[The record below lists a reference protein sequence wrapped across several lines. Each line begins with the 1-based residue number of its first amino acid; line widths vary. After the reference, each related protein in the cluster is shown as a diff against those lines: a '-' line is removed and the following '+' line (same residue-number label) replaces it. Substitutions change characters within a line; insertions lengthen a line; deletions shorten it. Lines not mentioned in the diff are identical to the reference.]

1 MEIQEK
7 GVKALHE
14 KWNMP
19 SYAFIL
25 VGFRYVEAF
34 NVVIVKKHNADRF
47 LHEKKKSDSV
57 LFSLENIFLDNI

>member
-34 NVVIVKKHNADRF
+34 NVVIVKKHNAGRF
-47 LHEKKKSDSV
+47 SSYMKKKKSDSV
-57 LFSLENIFLDNI
+57 LFSLGKYIS